1 MKMFTRIFI
10 QIFLTIHILINGFTI
25 DNLKK
30 NSQDEII
37 ISGVPDKETLEE
49 VIFQLFYLFI

>member
-1 MKMFTRIFI
+1 MFMRILI
-10 QIFLTIHILINGFTI
+10 ATFLMIHIVKTKCFTI

-37 ISGVPDKETLEE
+37 ISGVPDTETLEE
-49 VIFQLFYLFI
+49 VLIVP

>member
-1 MKMFTRIFI
+1 MFTRIFI